1 MKYIVYTR
9 LAKLSGEAIE
19 VCVVGVEAHSAG
31 GAEHRLLDSFQTVT
45 NALAFDMDSEMQ
57 FANPYMAASRCMS
70 FAEFAERM
78 NHREKAMQRVID
90 EQLEEV
96 EYVQGENF
104 RIRSEIYALK
114 RKMETLEAQIAD
126 NRGYITE
133 LEKELDDFCKKLN
146 MRPKRSEEISC
157 QGIA

>member
-70 FAEFAERM
+70 FAEVAERI

-96 EYVQGENF
+96 EYVQGENS
-104 RIRSEIYALK
+104 RIRSEIW
-114 RKMETLEAQIAD
+114 
-126 NRGYITE
+126 
-133 LEKELDDFCKKLN
+133 
-146 MRPKRSEEISC
+146 
-157 QGIA
+157 